1 MAHHPRLSPAV
12 WRGDS
17 YDGFILGFIC
27 GSIVFAV
34 SIGGIS
40 FLVDAASGA
49 KQANIAIVE
58 INKKLDKME
67 EAQASRAEPLSA
79 L

>member
-40 FLVDAASGA
+40 FLTDPEAFALAAPEHFDYIIEAIQRA
-49 KQANIAIVE
+49 KAN
-58 INKKLDKME
+58 
-67 EAQASRAEPLSA
+67 
-79 L
+79 